1 MKKAIS
7 IIEVLVAVM
16 LITTVIAA
24 VLQMKNNNLFFLDKF
39 SQSALLNSYVS
50 YTVVQPPNSKRD
62 TKIYLDKQVDFN
74 DDDIRK
80 KLKQIKISI
89 KDTEE
94 KDIGIPKNDYIQSV
108 NILKSS
114 YNLEYKEKKIQQNF
128 YTFKLEQ

>member
-50 YTVVQPPNSKRD
+50 YSVVQAPNSKRD
-62 TKIYLDKQVDFN
+62 TKIYLDKQIDFN
-74 DDDIRK
+74 DDAIRK

-89 KDTEE
+89 KDTVE
-94 KDIGIPKNDYIQSV
+94 KDVGIPKNDYIQSV

-114 YNLEYKEKKIQQNF
+114 YNLEYKAKKIQQNF